1 MSPAHPAQ
9 SGGTGRHKDGC
20 HGPGFSIRSRP
31 ALTGRRGVQEMS

>member
-20 HGPGFSIRSRP
+20 RGPESSIWCPAGPDRP
-31 ALTGRRGVQEMS
+31 PGVQEVS